1 MIKDFFVNIDDI
13 RNELKEIKESPEILL
28 QVDSSMFSVLKEII
42 QIERRYLYGQDSTRA
57 AKRRTAVQ
65 ELLTDKLKKRVS

>member
-13 RNELKEIKESPEILL
+13 MNELKEIKESPDILL

-42 QIERRYLYGQDSTRA
+42 QIERRYLYGQDSASA
-57 AKRRTAVQ
+57 AKRKNAVQ
-65 ELLTDKLKKRVS
+65 ELLTDKLKNRVS

>member
-42 QIERRYLYGQDSTRA
+42 QIERRYLYGQDSTSA
-57 AKRRTAVQ
+57 AKRRNAVQ